1 MLPYRDSRITILA
14 LIVFF
19 ILVALYAYF
28 EASDALF
35 GPRIILADAPVSVS
49 SPFITLKGQAE
60 HIAELRLNGTPIP
73 VTEEGVFE
81 EPYLLAEGFNRIVLE
96 AKDQYGRET
105 SQTLSIRYVP
115 LPDTTPT
122 EEASA
127 STSTTEVLL
136 EDE

>member
-19 ILVALYAYF
+19 VLVALYAYF

-35 GPRIILADAPVSVS
+35 GPRIILGEAPTSVS

-115 LPDTTPT
+115 LPGATPT

>member
-14 LIVFF
+14 LVVFF
-19 ILVALYAYF
+19 VLIIIYAYF

-35 GPRIILADAPVSVS
+35 GPKISLADAPTSVS
-49 SPFITLKGQAE
+49 SPFITIKGQAE
-60 HIAELRLNGTPIP
+60 NIAELRLNGTPIP

-105 SQTLSIRYVP
+105 EQVLSIRYVS
-115 LPDTTPT
+115 LLGATPIKQP
-122 EEASA
+122 AQNA
-127 STSTTEVLL
+127 STTEVLL
-136 EDE
+136 ESE